1 MIFCIS
7 YSFYSIFGAIIIVI
21 GLYTVVW
28 GKSKDRREDTS
39 EIGKG
44 EGQDQLPIKNG
55 TKSGSEIFDGIEINV
70 PAEKLKKGEAK
81 NVPTQA

>member
-1 MIFCIS
+1 L
-7 YSFYSIFGAIIIVI
+7 YSILGAIVIVT

-28 GKSKDRREDTS
+28 GKSKDRRESTI

-55 TKSGSEIFDGIEINV
+55 TKSESNILDGIEINV
-70 PAEKLKKGEAK
+70 QAEKLIKGAAK
-81 NVPTQA
+81 NVPTQG